1 MFSQKKAGSIRQE
14 PVVFSPATL
23 IPCDLT
29 TGRIGTGII
38 SVSEQEKSDR
48 IVVGSYGKSGLNRL
62 IPGSVSSF
70 VVKNTKSI
78 NHGCKSIV
86 KNCAGNYLVS
96 SQTSGDLPPELNS
109 TVRKNRDRVK
119 KEYQMDL

>member
-78 NHGCKSIV
+78 NHGCESIV
-86 KNCAGNYLVS
+86 KNWRRQL
-96 SQTSGDLPPELNS
+96 SGILSNFRRSATRIE
-109 TVRKNRDRVK
+109 
-119 KEYQMDL
+119 